1 MVRGQSKT
9 AAAKKPA
16 AAAATK
22 TAAAATVS
30 PHPNSKTP
38 PVAPPVAIASCST
51 CGIQINDD
59 SCALQCDRCQTGQ
72 WKCIDCLSIPVELYE
87 KLFIPQCNLKWFCD
101 KCDKVIMEGNDKVVV
116 SQSCTSNHD
125 NDDRIDKLVSVVEK
139 LVEKSMSVEDKLRD
153 KADQSTITQLDTRIK
168 RLEDQFQ
175 KREQSL
181 ELRLAAV
188 DTNVTRIV
196 TERLREFDESRS
208 NQHDAA
214 VVEQAVKEKLDEDK
228 DIEGRRNNIVIY
240 RIPEKLT
247 DALEARKESDSTF
260 VEDLLDSV
268 FQIRASGSDIRKMF
282 RLGRPVEGSD
292 APRPLLVS
300 FAKFEDKEHVMSNLR
315 KLKQADERFRG
326 ISMSHDLTPRQ
337 RNEVKL
343 LLATAKKEHEENSNE
358 AAENFRFLVV
368 GQGTKPRV
376 IKIRKEQ

>member
-1 MVRGQSKT
+1 
-9 AAAKKPA
+9 
-16 AAAATK
+16 
-22 TAAAATVS
+22 
-30 PHPNSKTP
+30 
-38 PVAPPVAIASCST
+38 
-51 CGIQINDD
+51 
-59 SCALQCDRCQTGQ
+59 
-72 WKCIDCLSIPVELYE
+72 
-87 KLFIPQCNLKWFCD
+87 
-101 KCDKVIMEGNDKVVV
+101 
-116 SQSCTSNHD
+116 
-125 NDDRIDKLVSVVEK
+125 
-139 LVEKSMSVEDKLRD
+139 
-153 KADQSTITQLDTRIK
+153 
-168 RLEDQFQ
+168 
-175 KREQSL
+175 
-181 ELRLAAV
+181 
-188 DTNVTRIV
+188 VTRIV